1 MSTTPHHES
10 NRAFYDR
17 ISSAYDLIANANE
30 RAARLAGLRALEVRK
45 GEQVLEVGFGTGN
58 EIVDLAE
65 LVGPTGKVA
74 GIDISPG
81 MLAVAQRKL
90 EGKDVPAPLDLR
102 VGDARQLPWG
112 DGTFNAVYTS
122 FTLELFPLEDIPAVL
137 AECKRVLK
145 SGGRLGVVSMA
156 TVKQG
161 HHTSVLERAY
171 VWMHRHFP
179 HLVDCQPIDVEGAV
193 GRAGFQA
200 VKVEEMEIWT
210 MPVRAVVGRKG

>member
-90 EGKDVPAPLDLR
+90 EGKDVPAPL
-102 VGDARQLPWG
+102 
-112 DGTFNAVYTS
+112 
-122 FTLELFPLEDIPAVL
+122 
-137 AECKRVLK
+137 
-145 SGGRLGVVSMA
+145 
-156 TVKQG
+156 
-161 HHTSVLERAY
+161 
-171 VWMHRHFP
+171 
-179 HLVDCQPIDVEGAV
+179 
-193 GRAGFQA
+193 
-200 VKVEEMEIWT
+200 
-210 MPVRAVVGRKG
+210 